1 MVKDK
6 EYLVLET
13 MYKKMYQDNNN
24 IFPNEWYNV
33 KEYELK
39 KKILRE
45 CLENNILII
54 DSSYYYDFRHIALN
68 S

>member
-33 KEYELK
+33 KKYELK

-54 DSSYYYDFRHIALN
+54 NSTYYYGFRLKSLN